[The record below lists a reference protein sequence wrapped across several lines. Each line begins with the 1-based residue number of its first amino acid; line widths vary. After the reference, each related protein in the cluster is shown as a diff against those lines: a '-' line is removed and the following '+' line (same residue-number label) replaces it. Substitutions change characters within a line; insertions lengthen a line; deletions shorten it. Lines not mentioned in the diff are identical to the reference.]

1 MGFSIPMS
9 ADSDPGSEAP
19 PSVLSLHLVGK
30 PLGPLHGGLFP
41 GVINMSAENLVPLHL
56 QGALSARLE
65 HNARL
70 GDRRSY
76 IGASEVGSCLRK
88 VVASKLTPEP
98 FDQASMGRMLAG
110 KAMENEV
117 VQLVRLA
124 LNGSLRNT
132 GRNQMDVVHPELPFH
147 AHPDGRIVGED
158 GDGILE
164 VKTASAALFKRYSK
178 DGLPQSYLDQ
188 VQAQLGLSGL
198 SWGLVVL
205 VSRENLAEVETFRIP
220 YSPVSFEHLVER
232 ARTASEAM
240 KLGFLPSGEPERG
253 HCYSCP
259 YAKDC
264 PEHQA
269 QRKALCDGA
278 VSDVTKLEWDCI
290 IEELSGLES
299 DLEPMQERVTELWNR
314 LKDHLLESGL
324 GRVALDGGTVQLIA
338 SSRTNLDGK
347 ALQRDAPEVYERYL
361 RTNTFSTLRVTFHG
375 DHR

>member
-1 MGFSIPMS
+1 MN
-9 ADSDPGSEAP
+9 AETL
-19 PSVLSLHLVGK
+19 VSLHLQ
-30 PLGPLHGGLFP
+30 
-41 GVINMSAENLVPLHL
+41 A
-56 QGALSARLE
+56 ALTCRLE
-65 HNARL
+65 QNARL
-70 GDRRSY
+70 GNRRSY

-88 VVASKLTPEP
+88 VVASKFTPEP
-98 FDQASMGRMLAG
+98 FDTPSMGRMLAG

-132 GRNQMDVVHPELPFH
+132 GRNQMEAVHPDLPFL
-147 AHPDGRIVGED
+147 AHPDGKIVGED

-164 VKTASAALFKRYSK
+164 VKTASTALFKRYK
-178 DGLPQSYLDQ
+178 NDGLPQSYIDQ

-198 SWGLVVL
+198 SWGLLVL

-253 HCYSCP
+253 YCFSCP
-259 YAKDC
+259 FAKDC

-269 QRKALCDGA
+269 QRKALSDGLLP
-278 VSDVTKLEWDCI
+278 DVTRLELECQL
-290 IEELSGLES
+290 EELAGLES
-299 DLEPMQERVTELWNR
+299 DLEPMQERVTELRNR
-314 LKDHLLESGL
+314 FKDHLLDSGV
-324 GRVALDGGTVQLIA
+324 GRVALDGGTVQLVA
-338 SSRTNLDGK
+338 SSRTSLDGK

>member
-1 MGFSIPMS
+1 M
-9 ADSDPGSEAP
+9 
-19 PSVLSLHLVGK
+19 K
-30 PLGPLHGGLFP
+30 
-41 GVINMSAENLVPLHL
+41 AETLVPLHL
-56 QGALSARLE
+56 QAALTSRLD

-76 IGASEVGSCLRK
+76 VGASEVGSCLRK

-98 FDQASMGRMLAG
+98 FDTPSMGRMLAG

-132 GRNQMDVVHPELPFH
+132 GRNQMEAVHPELPFY

-164 VKTASAALFKRYSK
+164 VKTASTALFKRYSK
-178 DGLPQSYLDQ
+178 DGLPQSYIDQ
-188 VQAQLGLSGL
+188 VQTQLGLSGL

-253 HCYSCP
+253 YCFSCP
-259 YAKDC
+259 FAKDC

-269 QRKALCDGA
+269 QRKALSDGELP
-278 VSDVTKLEWDCI
+278 DVKRLELECQL
-290 IEELSGLES
+290 EELAGLES
-299 DLEPMQERVTELWNR
+299 DLEPMQERVTELRNR
-314 LKDHLLESGL
+314 LKDHLLDSGI
-324 GRVALDGGTVQLIA
+324 GRVALEGGTVQLIA
-338 SSRTNLDGK
+338 SSRTSLDGK
-347 ALQRDAPEVYERYL
+347 TLQREAPEVYQRYL
-361 RTNTFSTLRVTFHG
+361 RTTTFSTLRVIFHG
-375 DHR
+375 DPQ